1 MPLKVLLLGEY
12 SNVHTTLAEGLRALG
27 HEVTVASDGDGWK
40 DYPRDVD
47 LRRPDGGRLATL
59 NYYIHL
65 WRWFREFRGYDV
77 VQLINPV
84 FLPLKAE
91 RIWPFY
97 RYLRKHNRII
107 VLGAFGMDY
116 YYVKACLD
124 CHTFRYSDFNFGQT
138 VRHYPTADAFRR
150 DWYEGPKGRLCQH
163 IAADCDGIVAG
174 LYEYWASYGKEAELK
189 DKLTFIPFPIKARSV
204 PMSSYPAADRMGEG
218 HPSFLIGIQ
227 RGKEEYK
234 GTDVM
239 LRALERVAAEMPD
252 KCHVVKVESV
262 PFAEYRRLLQGCDV
276 LLDQLYSYTPAM
288 NALEAMAQGLVV
300 VSGGEPENYE
310 ILGESQLRPIV
321 NVLPDE
327 QDVYRKL
334 RALAEHPEDVERRKR
349 ESADYVRRHHD
360 HLKVAKKYVAYWQTL
375 LDKDG

>member
-1 MPLKVLLLGEY
+1 MKILLLGEY

-27 HEVTVASDGDGWK
+27 HSVTMASDGDGWK

-47 LRRPDGGRLATL
+47 LRRTSQNPFYTLLYICRLW
-59 NYYIHL
+59 
-65 WRWFREFRGYDV
+65 WRFRRFRSYDV

-97 RYLRKHNRII
+97 AYLRKHNRRV
-107 VLGAFGMDY
+107 VLGAFGMDF

-124 CHTFRYSDFNFGQT
+124 CRTFRYSDFNFGDV

-150 DWYEGPKGRLCQH
+150 DWYDGPKGQLCQRV
-163 IAADCDGIVAG
+163 AADCDGIVAG
-174 LYEYWASYGKEAELK
+174 LYEYWASYRKETELSR
-189 DKLTFIPFPIKARSV
+189 KLTFIPFPIKVS
-204 PMSSYPAADRMGEG
+204 PAAGSLPRRGEAG
-218 HPSFLIGIQ
+218 GGFSFFIGIQ

-239 LRALERVAAEMPD
+239 LRALERVAAEMPER
-252 KCHVVKVESV
+252 CRVVKVESV
-262 PFAEYRRLLQGCDV
+262 PFAEYKRLLDGSDV

-288 NALEAMAQGLVV
+288 NALEAMAHGIVV

-310 ILGESQLRPIV
+310 LLGETRLRPIV

-327 QDVYRKL
+327 EDVYRKL
-334 RALAEHPEDVERRKR
+334 RHLAEHPEDVVRRKQEGLEYIR
-349 ESADYVRRHHD
+349 SHHD
-360 HLKVAKKYVAYWQTL
+360 HLKVSARYVEYWQSL
-375 LDKDG
+375 PESDK